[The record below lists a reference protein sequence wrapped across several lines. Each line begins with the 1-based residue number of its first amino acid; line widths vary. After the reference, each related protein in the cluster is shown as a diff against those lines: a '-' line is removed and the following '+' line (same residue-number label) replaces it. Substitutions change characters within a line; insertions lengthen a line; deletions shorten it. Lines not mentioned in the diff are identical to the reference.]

1 MISKVRVRKV
11 VVFFVLLVITYHEG
25 AGQALHID
33 TKQIEPLLREWNYA
47 NNSRSVE
54 SFKNVYS
61 AQLLFYAETLSE
73 SKAIELKQRLFRRK
87 PWYRQK
93 ITTVPAYT
101 PYTSGLIK
109 VDFTKDVLEK
119 SGWQRFPSYLL
130 VSFEGNRYLIVGESD
145 YDTDGALKYQLNIGE
160 PMELETSGSE
170 HESAEADST
179 FAESSSSPGANL
191 EFVVESVKAGDL
203 SVVLAPFTSSEMI
216 FVRKGHV
223 FTLVGMLIL
232 GGLMIFIADS
242 VRRPRT
248 KKKRTVVYGTT
259 LERADESDHV
269 IQDFKMQSVF
279 EAFVITLFD
288 PLYFRH
294 RRPKPEKVLAGSR
307 SEGESVP
314 DLEFDF
320 NKDETRVSFAVK
332 CVYYKRA
339 MVNELQLFSAERQQA
354 FRRFEEERN
363 IDLYYIIGMGGRP
376 DDPRELYLVPAK
388 AIRSEYI
395 TKAALKPYGKS
406 GMFFYNKA
414 AQKLQ

>member
-1 MISKVRVRKV
+1 MSKVGVGKV
-11 VVFFVLLVITYHEG
+11 AVFFVLLVMTYHKG

-33 TKQIEPLLREWNYA
+33 TKQIEPLIREWNYA

-54 SFKNVYS
+54 SFQNVYS

-73 SKAIELKQRLFRRK
+73 SKAIGLKQELFKLK
-87 PWYRQK
+87 PWFRQK
-93 ITTVPAYT
+93 ITTAPTYT

-119 SGWQRFPSYLL
+119 SGWNRYRSYLL
-130 VSFEGNRYLIVGESD
+130 VSFEDNRYSIVGESD
-145 YDTDGALKYQLNIGE
+145 YDTDEALKYQLNIGE
-160 PMELETSGSE
+160 PMELETS
-170 HESAEADST
+170 ADEYNVPGVDTT
-179 FAESSSSPGANL
+179 FAENSSSRGADL
-191 EFVVESVKAGDL
+191 EAILKSVRAGDL
-203 SVVLAPFTSSEMI
+203 SVVLAPFTSSE
-216 FVRKGHV
+216 VVAVPKGHV

-242 VRRPRT
+242 VHRPRS

-294 RRPKPEKVLAGSR
+294 RRPRPEKVLAGSR
-307 SEGESVP
+307 SEGETVP

-320 NKDETRVSFAVK
+320 NKNETRVTFAIK

-363 IDLYYIIGMGGRP
+363 MDLYYIIGMGGRP
-376 DDPRELYLVPAK
+376 DDPRELYLVPAR

-406 GMFFYNKA
+406 GMFFYNRA